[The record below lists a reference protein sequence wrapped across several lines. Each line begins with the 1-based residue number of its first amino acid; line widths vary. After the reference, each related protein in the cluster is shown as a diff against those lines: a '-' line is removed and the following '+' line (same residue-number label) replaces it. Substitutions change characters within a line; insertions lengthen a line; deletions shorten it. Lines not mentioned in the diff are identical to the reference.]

1 MTRKSV
7 HRTVSYKSLQ
17 SQDHLPCEKKAEK
30 LKTEVDIPETGCNKL
45 CFSDSNDKEQL
56 REEKVIC
63 ILKVEPSLS
72 QTPMEATVSNLEL
85 TLKVRSVVT
94 KREMVQA

>member
-1 MTRKSV
+1 MV
-7 HRTVSYKSLQ
+7 L
-17 SQDHLPCEKKAEK
+17 
-30 LKTEVDIPETGCNKL
+30 
-45 CFSDSNDKEQL
+45 NDKEQL

-94 KREMVQA
+94 KREMVQAEMNLKATPGDLKL